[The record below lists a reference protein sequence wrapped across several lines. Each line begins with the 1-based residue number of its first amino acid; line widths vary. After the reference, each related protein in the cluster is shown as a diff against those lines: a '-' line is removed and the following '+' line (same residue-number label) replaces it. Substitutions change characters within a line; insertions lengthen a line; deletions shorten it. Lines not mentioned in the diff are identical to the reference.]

1 MSDRG
6 YSWFPGFPRGPISGE
21 PTILGAHAAHLARAY
36 YAGGEEPTAVTRPG
50 DRAREPMHP
59 APAPIPAHDSP
70 LLPREARRPPRLVLP
85 ATPFTSLVRRGTE
98 WQRRIAM
105 VRCAQEFL
113 YTSTYFYHYDRYGR
127 EYAGELIA
135 AASRGVDTWLVVDG
149 FGQRIARA
157 LMSREEW
164 RRLGALLTA
173 LRAAGVHLVV
183 YRAPTRL
190 QRLMGGGLHVK
201 VQVSEAG
208 EAILSSGNISATSF
222 TRWNEYAMA
231 LRGPIAAQLLD
242 LLMAFIER
250 PVRSHLALLR
260 PRAYSA
266 TGPPPAPTTFCVA
279 GHPASDPSPLSPIV
293 QARANPVTRELVR
306 LIDAARRTLRIT
318 SFYFKPAPALF
329 RALERA
335 ARRGVQVEIHHSHR
349 DALPESVA
357 PWLAAT
363 FYYRRCLDL
372 GMKVYENRHGEHSKI
387 VVADDRWAA
396 FGTYNLEHA
405 ADDRLAEVMVITDEP
420 AIVTELVAVVKRLAA
435 DPANRPVDRTLLASL
450 PLALKVK
457 RLAVYPVRRWV

>member
-1 MSDRG
+1 VMR
-6 YSWFPGFPRGPISGE
+6 R
-21 PTILGAHAAHLARAY
+21 
-36 YAGGEEPTAVTRPG
+36 G

-70 LLPREARRPPRLVLP
+70 LVPQVARRPPRLVVP
-85 ATPFTSLVRRGTE
+85 ATPFTSLVRCGAE

-105 VRCAQEFL
+105 VRCAREFL
-113 YTSTYFYHYDRYGR
+113 YASTYFYHYDRYGR

-135 AASRGVDTWLVVDG
+135 AASRGVNTWLVVDG
-149 FGQRIARA
+149 FGQCMARA
-157 LMSREEW
+157 LMSRQEW
-164 RRLGALLTA
+164 RRLRALFNA
-173 LRAAGVHLVV
+173 LRDAGVHLVV

-222 TRWNEYAMA
+222 TRWHEYAMA
-231 LRGPIAAQLLD
+231 LRGPLAAQLLD

-250 PVRSHLALLR
+250 PVRSHLARLQA
-260 PRAYSA
+260 RAYSA
-266 TGPPPAPTTFCVA
+266 TGPPSSPTTYCVA
-279 GHPASDPSPLSPIV
+279 GHPAADPSPLSPIV
-293 QARANPVTRELVR
+293 QARVNPVTRELVR
-306 LIDAARRTLRIT
+306 LIDAARHTLRIT
-318 SFYFKPAPALF
+318 SFYFKPAPVLF

-349 DALPESVA
+349 DALPASVA

-363 FYYRRCLDL
+363 FYYRRCLKL
-372 GMKVYENRHGEHSKI
+372 GIRVYENLHGEHSKI
-387 VVADDRWAA
+387 LVADERWAA

-420 AIVTELVAVVKRLAA
+420 AIVAELVAVLERLAA
-435 DPANRPVDRTLLASL
+435 DPENRPVDRTLLPSL

>member
-1 MSDRG
+1 MLEESSRRRSRAAATD
-6 YSWFPGFPRGPISGE
+6 GE
-21 PTILGAHAAHLARAY
+21 S
-36 YAGGEEPTAVTRPG
+36 
-50 DRAREPMHP
+50 MHS
-59 APAPIPAHDSP
+59 APAPIPASESP
-70 LLPREARRPPRLVLP
+70 RRPRETRRLPRLEVP
-85 ATPFTSLVRRGTE
+85 AIPFTSLFRRRAE

-105 VRCAQEFL
+105 ARDAREFL
-113 YTSTYFYHYDRYGR
+113 YASTYFYHYDDYGR

-135 AASRGVDTWLVVDG
+135 AARRGVDTWLVVDG
-149 FGQRIARA
+149 FGQRIARC
-157 LMSREEW
+157 LMSHEEW
-164 RRLGALLTA
+164 QRLGALFTT

-190 QRLMGGGLHVK
+190 QRLMGGGLHIK

-208 EAILSSGNISATSF
+208 ETILSSGNISATSF
-222 TRWNEYAMA
+222 AQWNEYAMA

-250 PVRSHLALLR
+250 PVRAHLTLLR
-260 PRAYSA
+260 SA
-266 TGPPPAPTTFCVA
+266 ASAAAGPPPSPTTYCVA
-279 GHPASDPSPLSPIV
+279 GHPATDPSPLSPIV
-293 QARANPVTRELVR
+293 QVRANPVTRELVR
-306 LIDAARRTLRIT
+306 LIDAAQHSLRIT

-335 ARRGVQVEIHHSHR
+335 ARRGVKVEIHHSHR

-372 GMKVYENRHGEHSKI
+372 GMRVYENLHGEHSKI

-420 AIVTELVAVVKRLAA
+420 AIVAELIAVLERLAA
-435 DPANRPVDRTLLASL
+435 DPDNHPVDRTLLPSL
-450 PLALKVK
+450 PLALKIK

>member
-1 MSDRG
+1 MR
-6 YSWFPGFPRGPISGE
+6 
-21 PTILGAHAAHLARAY
+21 PT
-36 YAGGEEPTAVTRPG
+36 
-50 DRAREPMHP
+50 P
-59 APAPIPAHDSP
+59 APLPAHDSP
-70 LLPREARRPPRLVLP
+70 LLPREARRPPRLRLP
-85 ATPFTSLVRRGTE
+85 TTPFTSLVRRDAE

-105 VRCAQEFL
+105 VRSAREFL

-135 AASRGVDTWLVVDG
+135 AAGRGVDAWLVIDG

-164 RRLGALLTA
+164 RHLGALFTA

-183 YRAPTRL
+183 YRAPSRL

-231 LRGPIAAQLLD
+231 LRGPLAAQLLD

-250 PVRSHLALLR
+250 PERAHLARLTR
-260 PRAYSA
+260 RAYSA
-266 TGPPPAPTTFCVA
+266 TGPPQSPTTYCVA
-279 GHPASDPSPLSPIV
+279 GHPADDPSPLSPIV
-293 QARANPVTRELVR
+293 QARVNPVTRELVR
-306 LIDAARRTLRIT
+306 LIDAARHTLRIT
-318 SFYFKPAPALF
+318 SFYFKPAPVLF
-329 RALERA
+329 DALERA

-372 GMKVYENRHGEHSKI
+372 GMRLYENLHGEHSKI
-387 VVADDRWAA
+387 LVADDRWAA

-420 AIVTELVAVVKRLAA
+420 TIVAELVAVLERFAA
-435 DPANRPVDRTLLASL
+435 DPENHPVDRTLLPSL
-450 PLALKVK
+450 PLALKIK
-457 RLAVYPVRRWV
+457 RLAVYPVRRWL